1 MMKTILTRRLLL
13 CAAMLVLAASNNR
26 PIRAQS
32 PALTGG
38 GVSDL
43 DLQSQLEKGLKARR
57 PVEFAYI
64 HQIVGLVESGK
75 LPRSLVTSTFGR
87 ARQKPDRRLQYFQ
100 FALQARTK
108 GLGVKLPSLKDQAVG
123 ISSNGGQHGFGSP

>member
-1 MMKTILTRRLLL
+1 MKTTTIRRSLFF
-13 CAAMLVLAASNNR
+13 AAVLASATANS
-26 PIRAQS
+26 PLWAQS
-32 PALTGG
+32 PAVTGG
-38 GVSDL
+38 GVSNL

-64 HQIVGLVESGK
+64 RQIVVLVESGK
-75 LPRSLVTSTFGR
+75 LPRSLVVSTFGR

-108 GLGVKLPSLKDQAVG
+108 GLGIRLPDLKNQAVG

>member
-1 MMKTILTRRLLL
+1 MMKTILMRGFLLFSAL
-13 CAAMLVLAASNNR
+13 LAFTTSNR
-26 PIRAQS
+26 PLWAQS

-64 HQIVGLVESGK
+64 RQIVGLVESGK

-87 ARQKPDRRLQYFQ
+87 ARQKPDRPLQYFQ

-108 GLGVKLPSLKDQAVG
+108 GLGIKLPSLKDQAVG

>member
-1 MMKTILTRRLLL
+1 MKTILICHFLLF
-13 CAAMLVLAASNNR
+13 AAVLVFSTANR
-26 PIRAQS
+26 PLWAQS
-32 PALTGG
+32 PAMTGG
-38 GVSDL
+38 GVSGL

-87 ARQKPDRRLQYFQ
+87 ARQKQDRQLQYFQ
-100 FALQARTK
+100 FALQARAK
-108 GLGVKLPSLKDQAVG
+108 GLGVTLPSLKDQAVG